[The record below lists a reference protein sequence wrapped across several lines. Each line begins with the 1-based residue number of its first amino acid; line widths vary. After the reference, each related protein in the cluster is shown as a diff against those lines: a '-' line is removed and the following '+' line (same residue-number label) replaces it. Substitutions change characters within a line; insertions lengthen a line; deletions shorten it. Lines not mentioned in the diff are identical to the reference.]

1 MTEDRARGTAGTL
14 REQPDP
20 LDVWFRWVAGAATA
34 ALIGFCLISVF
45 QAEPAGED
53 SAAHYH
59 PHVVG

>member
-1 MTEDRARGTAGTL
+1 MTEEKGLRPDRPL
-14 REQPDP
+14 RKQPDP
-20 LDVWFRWVAGAATA
+20 LDGWFRWVAGAATA